1 MFAIAVRTTQ
11 EWGGPLSN
19 YVCYSDDGGDTWK
32 VSKNA
37 ADKNG
42 DEAQLIELA
51 NGDILMS
58 IRNRDKGKRKF
69 CISKDR
75 GVNWGNCYLQ
85 KDINDPAC
93 NGDII
98 RYSSVKDGADQ
109 SILLHSIPDDEKI
122 RQNVSVLIS
131 YDEGKTWPMKKKIC
145 KELSAYSSMTVLKD
159 GTIGIIVKEGKWDS
173 ELSGEDG
180 FQLCFMRFPLDWLM
194 IE

>member
-42 DEAQLIELA
+42 DEAQLIELD

-58 IRNRDKGKRKF
+58 IRNRDKG
-69 CISKDR
+69 
-75 GVNWGNCYLQ
+75 
-85 KDINDPAC
+85 
-93 NGDII
+93 
-98 RYSSVKDGADQ
+98 
-109 SILLHSIPDDEKI
+109 ILLHSIPDDEKI

-180 FQLCFMRFPLDWLM
+180 FQLWFMRFPLDWLM